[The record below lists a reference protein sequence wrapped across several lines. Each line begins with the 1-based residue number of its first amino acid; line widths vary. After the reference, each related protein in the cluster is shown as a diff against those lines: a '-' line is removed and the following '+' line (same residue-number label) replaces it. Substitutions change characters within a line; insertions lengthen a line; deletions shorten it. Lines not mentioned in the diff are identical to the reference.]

1 MKSLDKK
8 KTNKAEWQAIK
19 AKDILSTMELN
30 IKINN
35 SEPIDWEQ
43 EYKKLKQLIPI
54 LLSSERQ
61 RLIDQT
67 QQETLEWCEKVADK
81 KKKDTSV
88 LKQAKVALKFEDK
101 YSLNDIR
108 NIVKGYNKAL
118 EEMYQTIKQRKE
130 EGE

>member
-1 MKSLDKK
+1 
-8 KTNKAEWQAIK
+8 
-19 AKDILSTMELN
+19 MELN

-35 SEPIDWEQ
+35 SKPIDWEQ

-88 LKQAKVALKFEDK
+88 LKQAKVALKFDDK

-118 EEMYQTIKQRKE
+118 EELRQTIKQRKE
-130 EGE
+130 GL